1 MQGNMMC
8 DAILLVCVSV
18 PLLIETWEME
28 METEGGGWMHA
39 ETQKRKRMENKLI
52 KSWKTP
58 QYLVKEALSRRG
70 WTRCIYS
77 TSLRD
82 LPPPTRPTTVP
93 ELDPELTLEDI
104 LSHELDQVLSSSTQ
118 LEYQSMLRLYTSAPK
133 TSSSAM
139 PSTRLSISASSEET
153 EIIHRSRCHDSVE
166 YP

>member
-1 MQGNMMC
+1 M
-8 DAILLVCVSV
+8 
-18 PLLIETWEME
+18 P
-28 METEGGGWMHA
+28 

-58 QYLVKEALSRRG
+58 QCTSSKKPYRDEAGLG
-70 WTRCIYS
+70 VY

-104 LSHELDQVLSSSTQ
+104 LSHELDQVLSSSSTQ
-118 LEYQSMLRLYTSAPK
+118 LEYQSMLRLYASAPK